1 MRGML
6 LPFVALAALN
16 HPASGPEVR
25 PAKTESDTVAI
36 RLFQFKP
43 AVLEITPGTTVT
55 WTNGDGIEHT
65 VTAGIPD
72 STAGEFTGT
81 LPARGSAWSRK
92 FDRAGTYPYYCSRHT
107 SMRGE
112 IRVTTT
118 GGK

>member
-6 LPFVALAALN
+6 LPFATLLALN
-16 HPASGPEVR
+16 TPGPGTNARGTEPAP
-25 PAKTESDTVAI
+25 DTVAI
-36 RLFQFKP
+36 QLFQFKP
-43 AVLEITPGTTVT
+43 AVLEVAPGTTVT

-72 STAGEFTGT
+72 SAAGDFGGT
-81 LPARGSAWSRK
+81 LPMRGSAWSRK
-92 FDRAGTYPYYCSRHT
+92 FEKAGTYPYYCSRHT

>member
-6 LPFVALAALN
+6 LPFVALLALN
-16 HPASGPEVR
+16 LPGGNPSAGP
-25 PAKTESDTVAI
+25 TEPVSDTVAI
-36 RLFQFKP
+36 QLFQFKP
-43 AVLEITPGTTVT
+43 TVLEIAPGTTVT

-65 VTAGIPD
+65 VTAGVPD
-72 STAGEFTGT
+72 SAAGDFGGA
-81 LPARGSAWSRK
+81 LPTRGSAWSRK
-92 FDRAGTYPYYCSRHT
+92 FEKAGTYPYYCSRHT